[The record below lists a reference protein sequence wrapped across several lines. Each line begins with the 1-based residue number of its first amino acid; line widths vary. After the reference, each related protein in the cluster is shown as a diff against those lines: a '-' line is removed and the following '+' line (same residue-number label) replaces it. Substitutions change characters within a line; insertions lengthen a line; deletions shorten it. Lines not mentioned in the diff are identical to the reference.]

1 MGGGGDGQI
10 FLISCSFIDLY
21 EPLDQD
27 ATFNKNRRE
36 TIDKSIPSKEDI
48 IDTENTK
55 EKIDAL
61 IKYEGETKN
70 TENTVDE
77 LEKKENS
84 NPSKVTGN

>member
-1 MGGGGDGQI
+1 M
-10 FLISCSFIDLY
+10 
-21 EPLDQD
+21 DQD

-55 EKIDAL
+55 EKIDAI

-70 TENTVDE
+70 TENMVDE